1 MLTIQKKLTNS
12 FYAILSLPATAM
24 GFALSIQIAVLSWI
38 LSTKYNLDIHQV
50 GIVWAAGPIA
60 GIMGQVI
67 IGLISDKTWFW
78 GGRRRPFILIGGTL
92 AALMIVALPNISEIN
107 DFLGI
112 GSLMSVAI
120 VIAVTLDMA
129 INISFNPT
137 RSLIADVTPEGTPRT
152 KGYTWMQTISGFF
165 GVFAYVFGAVF
176 GNYMLIYVGAAIT
189 LIFSII
195 PIFFIKE
202 PVTLDIV
209 VEGEVEQIRRKT
221 NWKSN
226 FKSFIANFYSLH
238 SIRMMFV
245 NALVNIVKAEK
256 KWRYLL
262 RVYLAHSFT
271 WLGIQTMFVFVFAYI
286 SQFQFNITD
295 LSILNIDQKNEV
307 GQIIAIAFAIFNIVG
322 FILPASVLQPLT
334 KKIGTIYTHIICVF
348 IMAIGYWCIVFFG
361 NTTIMLYTLMAIV
374 GIGWASVVSLPF
386 AIVSEMVDKTKMG
399 FFMGI
404 FNLSVVI
411 PQLIVSLYIGSFI
424 QAANDKVLIF
434 IISAVSLTISGF
446 LWFLVK
452 KKND

>member
-1 MLTIQKKLTNS
+1 MLTIQKKLTNL
-12 FYAILSLPATAM
+12 FYSILSLPATAM

-60 GIMGQVI
+60 GILGQVI
-67 IGLISDKTWFW
+67 IGFISDKTWFW

-92 AALMIVALPNISEIN
+92 AALMIIALPNINEIN

-137 RSLIADVTPEGTPRT
+137 RSLIADVTPEGVART

-165 GVFAYVFGAVF
+165 GVFAYIFGAIF
-176 GNYMLIYVGAAIT
+176 GNYMLIYVGACIT
-189 LIFSII
+189 LLFSIL
-195 PIFFIKE
+195 PTFFIKE
-202 PVTLDIV
+202 PRVLDML
-209 VEGEVEQIRRKT
+209 VEGEATQIKRKV
-221 NWKSN
+221 NWIN
-226 FKSFIANFYSLH
+226 
-238 SIRMMFV
+238 
-245 NALVNIVKAEK
+245 
-256 KWRYLL
+256 LL
-262 RVYLAHSFT
+262 KIYFAHAFT
-271 WLGIQTMFVFVFAYI
+271 WLGIQTMFVYIFAYI

-295 LSILNIDQKNEV
+295 LSTLNTDQKNDV
-307 GQIIAIAFAIFNIVG
+307 GQIIAIAFAILNTVG
-322 FILPASVLQPLT
+322 FILPALVLQPLA
-334 KKIGTIYTHIICVF
+334 KKIGTIYTHIACVF
-348 IMAIGYWCIVFFG
+348 IMALGYWGIVLYG
-361 NTTIMLYTLMAIV
+361 NSPFTLYFLMAIA

-386 AIVSEMVDKTKMG
+386 AIVSELVDRSKMG

-411 PQLIVSLYIGSFI
+411 PQLIVSLFIGSFI